1 MAKPVTEM
9 GLELPVMVMAV
20 LLAGVHVAVKL
31 LAVAPVV
38 AAVKITLDTVSPDE
52 ALTMLGA
59 KGIAALVSVV
69 VVPEV
74 DAVTVTELDATLLL
88 PSVMV
93 MVATYSPAT
102 SALKLGL
109 DAVVLT
115 SEALLPAGLVN
126 AHE

>member
-20 LLAGVHVAVKL
+20 LLAGVQVAVKL
-31 LAVAPVV
+31 VAVAPVV

-59 KGIAALVSVV
+59 MGIAALVSVV

-74 DAVTVTELDATLLL
+74 EAVSVTELVATLLL

-93 MVATYSPAT
+93 MVAT
-102 SALKLGL
+102 
-109 DAVVLT
+109 
-115 SEALLPAGLVN
+115 
-126 AHE
+126 